1 MNKKAY
7 IAPIVELEEMDCE
20 SLLKVVSTV
29 KGDAGIKY
37 GGQDNTAEGMAA
49 DSRRLN
55 NVWDDGEE
63 W

>member
-29 KGDAGIKY
+29 KGDAGITD
-37 GGQDNTAEGMAA
+37 GGKDNEGMEA

>member
-20 SLLKVVSTV
+20 SLLKVVSAVT
-29 KGDAGIKY
+29 GDAGITD
-37 GGQDNTAEGMAA
+37 GGQDTEGMAA
-49 DSRRLN
+49 DSRRRN